1 MAFNFQRRDEAFGVP
16 DSAGTLADR
25 RSIDSETPET
35 LCAPAETADLIRA
48 AISGL
53 NFRQQAVIIGRYYDG
68 LTFAEL
74 GEELGISEPA
84 AFQLHSRACKRLRI
98 SLELAGVDTIHALS
112 FAA

>member
-1 MAFNFQRRDEAFGVP
+1 MAFNFQRSNEAFDLP
-16 DSAGTLADR
+16 NSAGTLADR
-25 RSIDSETPET
+25 GRVDKETPET

-53 NFRQQAVIIGRYYDG
+53 NRKQQACIIGRYYDG

-74 GEELGISEPA
+74 GEELEISEPA
-84 AFQLHSRACKRLRI
+84 AFQLHQRACKRLRI
-98 SLELAGVDTIHALS
+98 SLELVGIDTIHALS